1 MQDAWGFFIT
11 EQLWRL
17 PWMVLAGIG
26 ILLACRRWSR
36 HPTVSLLIL
45 LACIFSLVSSQV
57 YPMMQ
62 LIFPDYWQGG
72 SRFIIRALAS
82 GLGLATSALFLA
94 AALCQRPVE
103 PGSTRESG
111 NWSKYGGEPGP
122 SLWSSPPPGENPEQ
136 TAAPGVSDLETRLDN
151 LEELYKQGVLTEEQY
166 KARRSETS
174 RDV

>member
-45 LACIFSLVSSQV
+45 LACIISLVSTQV

-62 LIFPDYWQGG
+62 LIFPAYWRGG
-72 SRFIIRALAS
+72 FGAIFRALVN
-82 GLGLATSALFLA
+82 GLGLATSGLFLA
-94 AALCQRPVE
+94 AALCQRPLE
-103 PGSTRESG
+103 PESTRESG
-111 NWSKYGGEPGP
+111 DWSKYGGEPGP
-122 SLWSSPPPGENPEQ
+122 SLWSSPPPGENPEP

-151 LEELYKQGVLTEEQY
+151 LEALHKQGVLTEEQY
-166 KARRSETS
+166 KARRSEPS